1 MQQNKTGIIPH
12 GSGFPDNKRIRYN
25 RAKRIL
31 KPLFI
36 PFDYY
41 VRYFG
46 LKNIIKNGPNLIV
59 ANHPGMGRGIAAVIT
74 AYRRQLHFLTAHYLF
89 DENLLLNT
97 HIKTALGPVFFKLLY
112 PVALRFSHYLP
123 KILKEQEMIPINK
136 HYDGNLVKFA
146 RQLRQSIDQVKGYLL
161 QGRAVVIFQ
170 ITYNIMKSIGQKRIV
185 DKEPS
190 KFHPYIPRFNPT
202 FGKIAYELYT
212 DHGLLVP
219 VTPIGI
225 HGAEGLNPFKKMV
238 INIGKPLTISES
250 LQNHDGRSPITS
262 FTTDLERRV
271 AGLISASGLPASNRT
286 TILPGIGKLSEVN
299 QTVLREKPL

>member
-1 MQQNKTGIIPH
+1 MIPH
-12 GSGFPDNKRIRYN
+12 DSGFLDNKRIRYN

-36 PFDYY
+36 PFDHY

-46 LKNIIKNGPNLIV
+46 LKNIIKDGPNLIV
-59 ANHPGMGRGIAAVIT
+59 ANHPGMGRDIAAVIT
-74 AYRRQLHFLTAHYLF
+74 AYRRPLHFLSAHYLF

-97 HIKTALGPVFFKLLY
+97 HIKTALGPTLFKLLY
-112 PVALRFSHYLP
+112 PVALRFSRYLP

-136 HYDGNLVKFA
+136 QYDGDLAKFA
-146 RQLRQSIDQVKGYLL
+146 RQLRQSINQVKNYLI
-161 QGRAVVIFQ
+161 QGQAVVIFQ
-170 ITYNIMKSIGQKRIV
+170 ITYNILKSIGQKQIV

-190 KFHPYIPRFNPT
+190 EFHPYIPRFNPT

-212 DHGLLVP
+212 GHNLLVP

-238 INIGKPLTISES
+238 IHIGKPLTIVPC
-250 LQNHDGRSPITS
+250 LQNQDGRDPITR
-262 FTTDLERRV
+262 FTSELERRV
-271 AGLISASGLPASNRT
+271 AELIIATS
-286 TILPGIGKLSEVN
+286 LPG
-299 QTVLREKPL
+299 T

>member
-1 MQQNKTGIIPH
+1 MAQRNFDFQNI
-12 GSGFPDNKRIRYN
+12 NRIKYN

-36 PFDYY
+36 PFDHY

-46 LKNIIKNGPNLIV
+46 LKNIIKDGPNLIV
-59 ANHPGMGRGIAAVIT
+59 ANHPGIGRDIAAVIA

-97 HIKTALGPVFFKLLY
+97 HIKTALGPVLFKALY
-112 PVALRFSHYLP
+112 PVARRFSRYLP

-136 HYDGNLVKFA
+136 QYDGDLAKFA
-146 RQLRQSIDQVKGYLL
+146 RQLRQSINQVKDYLL

-170 ITYNIMKSIGQKRIV
+170 ITYNILKSIGQKRIV

-190 KFHPYIPRFNPT
+190 EFHPYIPRFNPT
-202 FGKIAYELYT
+202 FGKIAYELYS
-212 DHGLLVP
+212 DYNLLVP

-238 INIGKPLTISES
+238 ISIGKPLTIAGCF
-250 LQNHDGRSPITS
+250 QNHNGKDPITQ
-262 FTTDLERRV
+262 FTNDLERRV
-271 AGLISASGLPASNRT
+271 AELIIATGLPVT
-286 TILPGIGKLSEVN
+286 
-299 QTVLREKPL
+299 QTK